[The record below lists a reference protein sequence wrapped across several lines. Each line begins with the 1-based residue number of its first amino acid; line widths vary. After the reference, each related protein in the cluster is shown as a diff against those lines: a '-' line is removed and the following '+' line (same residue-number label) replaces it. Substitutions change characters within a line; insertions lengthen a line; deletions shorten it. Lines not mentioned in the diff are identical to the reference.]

1 MLLPMS
7 CLCFLFLKMRMKK
20 RTAGK
25 EKKKQQSCLLR
36 ITYRIAS
43 IPYNFVMTVFAI

>member
-25 EKKKQQSCLLR
+25 EKKKATELF
-36 ITYRIAS
+36 IKNYI
-43 IPYNFVMTVFAI
+43 